1 MIVYVENI
9 KNGKEFNQLSEA
21 VGWGEEEKEV
31 IEKALERTVFSISAY
46 DEGKI
51 VGYGRIIGD
60 ETKFLYIQDIMVH
73 PDYQNQKIGSTIME
87 KLVDQIK
94 EYKKVNPELR
104 AYVGPSYGK
113 EGFYRKFGFK
123 TRTEMHLGEGMIL
136 ADNDEIETKLWDW
149 EEEIPEDGLEEIM
162 DILKND
168 GVIIFP
174 TDTVYGLACD
184 CYSEKAI
191 ERIFEMKNRARN
203 KPICV
208 LTNSVEKMKTVATV
222 KEKEKELIDKY
233 MPGALTI
240 ILDKKEDTPPI
251 LTAGLNTIGVRIPNN
266 EIALKILEQYPH
278 PLATTSVNES
288 GEAAGVDVKDFIT
301 TFDGKVDAI
310 IDGGKTEL
318 QVASTII
325 RVEKDEIKVLREGS
339 LKIEE

>member
-9 KNGKEFNQLSEA
+9 KNGREFNKLSKA
-21 VGWGEEEKEV
+21 VGWGEEDKGI
-31 IEKALERTVFSISAY
+31 IEKALERTVYSISAY
-46 DEGKI
+46 DEGEI

-60 ETKFLYIQDIMVH
+60 ETKFLYIQDIMVM
-73 PDYQNQKIGSTIME
+73 PEYQNQKIGSNIMTRLVEQIRVYQE
-87 KLVDQIK
+87 K
-94 EYKKVNPELR
+94 NPELR
-104 AYVGPSYGK
+104 AYVGPSFGK
-113 EGFYRKFGFK
+113 EEFYRKFGFK
-123 TRTEMHLGEGMIL
+123 TRKEMHLGEGMIL
-136 ADNDEIETKLWDW
+136 ANDGLETKLYNW
-149 EEEIPEDGLEEIM
+149 EDEIDEKELEEVI
-162 DILKND
+162 DVLNKD

-174 TDTVYGLACD
+174 TDTVYGLACN

-191 ERIFEMKNRARN
+191 ERIFDMKNRARN

-208 LTNSVEKMKTVATV
+208 LTNSVDKIKSVATV
-222 KEKEKELIDKY
+222 KEKEEKLVEKY

-240 ILDKKEDTPPI
+240 IFDKKDDTPDI

-266 EIALKILEQYPH
+266 KIALKILEKYPY

-288 GEAAGVDVKDFIT
+288 GEAAGVDVQDFIT
-301 TFDGKVDAI
+301 NFDGKVDII

-325 RVEKDEIKVLREGS
+325 RLEDDEIKIIREGS